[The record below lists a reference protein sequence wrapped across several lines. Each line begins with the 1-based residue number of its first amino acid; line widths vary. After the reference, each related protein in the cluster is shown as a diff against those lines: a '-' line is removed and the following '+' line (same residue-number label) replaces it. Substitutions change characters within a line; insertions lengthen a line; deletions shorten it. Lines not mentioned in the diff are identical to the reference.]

1 MKRILYHGSKDL
13 ISVPLFGFGN
23 THNDYGQGFYCTEN
37 IELAKE
43 WASSDSPIGYANIY
57 RLDLEGLRICDLST
71 GHHIL
76 NWLAVLLE
84 NRTFDLSSGVALKAK
99 EYILETFRPEYKDCD
114 VITGYRA
121 DDSYFAF
128 AKDFLNNSIP
138 LEKLSEA
145 MRLGKLGEQVVLISE
160 KAFDKICFTGAEMV
174 NNAIYY
180 PRKQERDAAARAEY
194 REAKDKFDF
203 ADSTFVMDIIRDGWK
218 NDDARLQ

>member
-1 MKRILYHGSKDL
+1 MAI
-13 ISVPLFGFGN
+13 
-23 THNDYGQGFYCTEN
+23 
-37 IELAKE
+37 
-43 WASSDSPIGYANIY
+43 
-57 RLDLEGLRICDLST
+57 
-71 GHHIL
+71 IL
-76 NWLAVLLE
+76 NQSEMSSFLQ
-84 NRTFDLSSGVALKAK
+84 LSVKAK

-160 KAFDKICFTGAEMV
+160 KAFDKICFTGAELV